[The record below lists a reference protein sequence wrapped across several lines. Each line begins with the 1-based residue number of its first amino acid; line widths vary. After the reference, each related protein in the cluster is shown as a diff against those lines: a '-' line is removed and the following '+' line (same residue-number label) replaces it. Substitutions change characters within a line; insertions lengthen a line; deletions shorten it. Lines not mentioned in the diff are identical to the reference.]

1 MKTTGIKT
9 ITKNLSVGQTVS
21 YAAGG
26 LAMNLTNLLISM
38 WLVRR
43 YVPDEKNALVPAF
56 ALGLFVVLGRVMDA
70 VSDPIV
76 GYLSDNLHSKH
87 GRRRPF
93 IAWGLIPFAILSFA
107 IWNPPIG
114 WGPWWTG
121 LYLFLVLQLFFLF
134 YTVVV
139 GPYLALIPELS
150 SDRGERINITTVQA
164 IFMMIGTLLF
174 GGTGWILEHGGWL
187 TLGAV
192 VAALTVLSF
201 LPTLLAIRERPPP
214 PPPEAEAERDKPK
227 LLASSLS
234 TFRNR
239 PFLHVAISTACYWFG
254 LSVMLL
260 ILQGWVFSY
269 LDLPDGAT
277 TTIMMPFLGMN
288 LVFFFVFNVLSKR
301 FGKYRMF
308 LVTLLGT
315 AATFPLLLL
324 VGSLPFGDK
333 LTQTAV
339 VMGIIGIPVA
349 GFLML
354 PYALLADVLDYDA
367 EQTGRRREAIYI
379 GVQAIFQK
387 TAIGLATVAYLW
399 LAFLDGATKP
409 TESNLKLLAVVAA
422 AACALGIATFAKYPL
437 RETEAKSP

>member
-1 MKTTGIKT
+1 M
-9 ITKNLSVGQTVS
+9 
-21 YAAGG
+21 
-26 LAMNLTNLLISM
+26 
-38 WLVRR
+38 
-43 YVPDEKNALVPAF
+43 
-56 ALGLFVVLGRVMDA
+56 
-70 VSDPIV
+70 
-76 GYLSDNLHSKH
+76 
-87 GRRRPF
+87 
-93 IAWGLIPFAILSFA
+93 
-107 IWNPPIG
+107 
-114 WGPWWTG
+114 
-121 LYLFLVLQLFFLF
+121 FFLF

-150 SDRGERINITTVQA
+150 ADRGERINITTVQA

-201 LPTLLAIRERPPP
+201 LPTLLTIRERPPPP

-260 ILQGWVFSY
+260 ILQAWVPHY
-269 LDLPDGAT
+269 LHLGDGAT

-288 LVFFFVFNVLSKR
+288 LVFFFVFNVLAKR

-308 LVTLLGT
+308 LITLAGT
-315 AATFPLLLL
+315 AATFPLLGL
-324 VGSLPFGDK
+324 VGGLPFGDK

-422 AACALGIATFAKYPL
+422 AACAIGIVAFAKYPL